1 MKFVFQSPL
10 SDKRH
15 SMSLGKTWAGVLF
28 LFQMNQGAC
37 VPIDILS
44 KHKVVLRDDF
54 IDLIDWMFHLVDS
67 QNVAIKA
74 RSERPLNRI
83 LLLAILLVQQKV
95 QLHTAPCSGQAFVLF
110 LLISCLM
117 FVSSYKLPEKDET
130 LDVVVDKQAE
140 RLGAEAIQVGQI
152 LRAISHGLRNPAR
165 TLDGAENQ
173 AQQYFFKKIINVVKT
188 VGSGAVDLA
197 KVVGEALCSC
207 RGRTQLDEIE
217 TKFVEVVV
225 KAF

>member
-1 MKFVFQSPL
+1 MKRTS
-10 SDKRH
+10 
-15 SMSLGKTWAGVLF
+15 
-28 LFQMNQGAC
+28 
-37 VPIDILS
+37 I
-44 KHKVVLRDDF
+44 
-54 IDLIDWMFHLVDS
+54 
-67 QNVAIKA
+67 
-74 RSERPLNRI
+74 
-83 LLLAILLVQQKV
+83 
-95 QLHTAPCSGQAFVLF
+95 VLF

-117 FVSSYKLPEKDET
+117 FVSSYKLLEKDET

-152 LRAISHGLRNPAR
+152 LRAISHGLRNSAR

-197 KVVGEALCSC
+197 KVVGKTVEDTIKAAKSFYSFEETPTTKAADILQKLAVKDLSLYALEDGKAYNDFRHHFAEKLSRVAEPLIKKGEALCSC

-217 TKFVEVVV
+217 AKFVDVVV